1 MKRVVVDA
9 SAWLAF
15 LRVEP
20 GAEVAVK
27 YLLFAAMSA
36 VNLSEVL
43 ETCVHKE
50 LAVNKVLALL
60 KNWGIEIVPFDTK
73 QATIAA
79 EIKWQTGES
88 TLLLSERACLAL
100 ARSRGI
106 PVLTSNCEWSKLD
119 LGIEV
124 IQIREG
130 A

>member
-15 LRVEP
+15 LRVEK
-20 GAEVAVK
+20 GAEVAAK
-27 YLLFAAMSA
+27 HLLLAAMSA

-43 ETCVHKE
+43 ETCIHNE

-60 KNWGIEIVPFDTK
+60 KNWRVEIVPFDVE
-73 QATIAA
+73 QARIAA
-79 EIKWQTGES
+79 ELKWQAGEL
-88 TLLLSERACLAL
+88 TASERACLAL

-106 PVLTSNCEWSKLD
+106 PVLTANREWSKLD
-119 LGIEV
+119 LGFEM

-130 A
+130 T

>member
-20 GAEVAVK
+20 GAEVAAK

-43 ETCVHKE
+43 ETCVHNE

-60 KNWGIEIVPFDTK
+60 KNWGIEIVPFDTQ

-88 TLLLSERACLAL
+88 MLTLSERACLAS

-106 PVLTSNCEWSKLD
+106 PVLTSNREWSKLD

-130 A
+130 P

>member
-1 MKRVVVDA
+1 MKRVVMDA
-9 SAWLAF
+9 SALIAF

-27 YLLFAAMSA
+27 YMLRASMSA

-60 KNWGIEIVPFDTK
+60 KNWRIEIVPFDTE

-88 TLLLSERACLAL
+88 TLSLAERACLAL

-106 PVLTSNCEWSKLD
+106 PVLTSNREWSKLD

-130 A
+130 T

>member
-20 GAEVAVK
+20 GAEVAAK
-27 YLLFAAMSA
+27 HLLFGTMSA

-43 ETCVHKE
+43 ETCVHNE

-60 KNWGIEIVPFDTK
+60 KNWGIEIVPFNTQ

-79 EIKWQTGES
+79 EIKWQTGERAL
-88 TLLLSERACLAL
+88 TLSERACLSL

-106 PVLTSNCEWSKLD
+106 PVLTSNREWSKLD

-130 A
+130 P